1 MTNNFKNLKDF
12 DRNQYNA
19 LRDNVFQISDAY
31 YALKDLQDEVTNP
44 DLARMMADL
53 RDLMDGSVS
62 YFTKTL

>member
-1 MTNNFKNLKDF
+1 MTNSFKNLKDF